1 LAAGAITGA
10 WGRPIAAGVLGIRH
24 GTPPWFWI
32 PVIRACPQA
41 AGSLFRDRGPAG
53 APRPVKVILFLPG
66 GYPTSAGVLILETV
80 DVPFAIPVSAKLAPT
95 STAQRLGLLV
105 IKK

>member
-1 LAAGAITGA
+1 LAAAAATGA
-10 WGRPIAAGVLGIRH
+10 WGRTVAAGVLGIDH
-24 GTPPWFWI
+24 GTTPGFGI
-32 PVIRACPQA
+32 PVTGACTQA
-41 AGSLFRDRGPAG
+41 AGGLFRDSGPAG

-80 DVPFAIPVSAKLAPT
+80 DVPFAIPVPSELAPT
-95 STAQRLGLLV
+95 TTAQRLGLFV

>member
-1 LAAGAITGA
+1 LAAAAATGA
-10 WGRPIAAGVLGIRH
+10 WGRAVAAGVLGIRN
-24 GTPPWFWI
+24 GTPPGFWI

-41 AGSLFRDRGPAG
+41 AGSLFRDGGPAG

-66 GYPTSAGVLILETV
+66 GYATSAGVLILETV
-80 DVPFAIPVSAKLAPT
+80 DFPFAIPVPAKLAPT
-95 STAQRLGLLV
+95 TTAQRLGLLV

>member
-1 LAAGAITGA
+1 LAAAAATGA
-10 WGRPIAAGVLGIRH
+10 WGRAVAAGVLRIRD
-24 GTPPWFWI
+24 GTPPGFWI

-41 AGSLFRDRGPAG
+41 AGSLFRDGGPAG

-66 GYPTSAGVLILETV
+66 GYATSAGVLILETV
-80 DVPFAIPVSAKLAPT
+80 DVPFAIPVPAKLAPT
-95 STAQRLGLLV
+95 TTAQRLRLLV